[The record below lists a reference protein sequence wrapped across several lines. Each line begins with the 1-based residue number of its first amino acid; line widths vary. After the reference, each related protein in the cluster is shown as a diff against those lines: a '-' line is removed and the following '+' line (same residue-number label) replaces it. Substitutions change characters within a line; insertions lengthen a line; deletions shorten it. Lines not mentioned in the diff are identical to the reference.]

1 MTTKKPFMGRDYLL
15 LKIIGGATKSG
26 VEPDRKKEAN
36 KTASRGKK
44 MNRANQ
50 GQNQAQQN
58 TMQLQELKALK
69 ETVAKQKA
77 VIEAQAKE
85 LKELKANILL
95 TKESIDKIA
104 KGDDLVKALVESKS

>member
-1 MTTKKPFMGRDYLL
+1 MAYLREMRIAADDPVLKIIMANKKPFMGRDYLL

-26 VEPDRKKEAN
+26 VQPDRKKEAN

-58 TMQLQELKALK
+58 TMQLTELKALK
-69 ETVAKQKA
+69 ETVAKQKKT
-77 VIEAQAKE
+77 IETLQDEVKI
-85 LKELKANILL
+85 LKALL
-95 TKESIDKIA
+95 KP
-104 KGDDLVKALVESKS
+104 VEP